1 MRKMIA
7 IVSALLIMAA
17 LTGCG
22 SSGFSADK
30 LTISEYNDAEVN
42 TQVQLFIK
50 QKTMTSNTQEAAAA
64 IVNLTDKEFTFDAV
78 QRLEVKLD
86 GKWYIVPD
94 SQEGIAL
101 AIIYNLPAERTEET
115 MLYFGERYGELP
127 QGEYR
132 VLKLFTGPDGE
143 TAIASAEFKI

>member
-1 MRKMIA
+1 MKKMIA
-7 IVSALLIMAA
+7 IVSALFIMAA

-22 SSGFSADK
+22 SRGFRAEK
-30 LTISEYNDAEVN
+30 LTVSEYNAAEVN

-101 AIIYNLPAERTEET
+101 AIIYTLPAEGTEET
-115 MLYFGERYGELP
+115 LLYFGERYGELP

-132 VLKLFTGPDGE
+132 VLKLFTGSDGE